1 MLVKVVAAVLMNND
15 IIFLPRR
22 AKTLKSKPGLLEFPG
37 GKVELGESNVIAL
50 ARELKEE
57 LSIKVNPN
65 DIEDF
70 EGNYL
75 TTDKI
80 ELSAYFVKKWEGDL
94 TLNSQI
100 NSDIISMNINN
111 LYEIDDLLE
120 TDKKFIPSILN
131 HLKKDN
137 LKFQKN

>member
-22 AKTLKSKPGLLEFPG
+22 AETLKSKPGLLEFPG
-37 GKVELGESNVIAL
+37 GKVEEGESNVIAL

-94 TLNSQI
+94 TLNSEI
-100 NSDIISMNINN
+100 NSEIVSMNINN
-111 LYEIDDLLE
+111 LYTVDDLLE

-131 HLKKDN
+131 HLKKDS
-137 LKFQKN
+137 LKLQKN